1 MVSDK
6 QSVGMPQVGVGAVV
20 FRDDAVLLV
29 KRGQPPDAG
38 QWAIPGGKVRA
49 GETLQQAA
57 EREILE
63 ETGITIRAGEPVFTF
78 DLIEKDADDN
88 LRWHYVVVDL
98 VANYLKGEIRAGD
111 DAREAGWFGRGQLAD
126 ITVNPLTRKMLE
138 TRFDFV

>member
-29 KRGQPPDAG
+29 KRGQPPYAG